1 MASDFRSWLELYMS
15 EKQARIQQLACASQ
29 QMNQTSAAVGVQQQA
44 HIAQYTLEC
53 GDYCLPEQ
61 TQSGSAGSS
70 TPDVGE
76 PQPVEP
82 APRPVCCSDCGERIV
97 DAYHFDRS
105 GRCSKRPARPV
116 CTCGQTVWNDARHY
130 GEPVCADCRM
140 QALHNSEIEH
150 APQQPIDARISAAQR
165 SEPARDA
172 ADWDCWSTAGDES

>member
-82 APRPVCCSDCGERIV
+82 APRPVC
-97 DAYHFDRS
+97 A
-105 GRCSKRPARPV
+105 
-116 CTCGQTVWNDARHY
+116 CGQTVWDISLDYDGKPICQDCIADAAYAAYEGKSR
-130 GEPVCADCRM
+130 GD
-140 QALHNSEIEH
+140 
-150 APQQPIDARISAAQR
+150 IDARILAAQR
-165 SEPARDA
+165 SEPVRDA
-172 ADWDCWSTAGDES
+172 ADWDVWSTAGDES